1 MNKIIK
7 YFKAVLSYRKHDR
20 YDLVVWHTD
29 LTSNK
34 QYKEVLLYLDREEM
48 LSQISYL
55 KHEAD
60 SRFDRIDKIKIR
72 RPAF

>member
-7 YFKAVLSYRKHDR
+7 YFKAVLSYRKRDK

-29 LTSNK
+29 LISNK
-34 QYKEVLLYLDREEM
+34 QYKEILIYLDKEEM
-48 LSQISYL
+48 LSQILYL
-55 KHEAD
+55 KHEME